1 MLTKIYASRALTR
14 TMGMHD
20 PIGDPFGGVA
30 FGEKNDPVTAAVV
43 VGGGLLGSAISS
55 RGQQNAAQT
64 QADATLQAQNQVL
77 AAGQQGAQQYAPYQ
91 QLGQT
96 GVNALSEN
104 LGYLT
109 KPFTSADLNSYL
121 APNYDFM
128 LKQGQGATIQNAN
141 VGGGGS
147 NVNLANQ
154 VFTQNYAQNAY
165 QNAFNN
171 YQAQQTNI
179 FNRLNSLAQTGLTGS
194 TGAANAMIGTGTNVA
209 SLTSGLGNAQAASQ
223 IGQANAYA
231 GGVNNIS
238 NLAALYGLSGNNAA
252 APVSGGGGGT
262 YNLGG
267 GYQPT
272 GSNLLTS

>member
-1 MLTKIYASRALTR
+1 MTWIA
-14 TMGMHD
+14 
-20 PIGDPFGGVA
+20 VA
-30 FGEKNDPVTAAVV
+30 I
-43 VGGGLLGSAISS
+43 VGGSLIGSTITAK
-55 RGQQNAAQT
+55 GQRDAAST
-64 QADATLQAQNQVL
+64 QAATSQAAQNQVM
-77 AAGQQGAQQYAPYQ
+77 AAGQQGAEQYLPYQ

-96 GVNALSEN
+96 GLNQLNAQLP
-104 LGYLT
+104 YLT
-109 KPFTSADLNSYL
+109 QQFGPEQLKANL

-154 VFTQNYAQNAY
+154 IFSQNYAQNAY

-179 FNRLNSLAQTGLTGS
+179 YNRLAGISGIGLQGA

-209 SLTSGLGNAQAASQ
+209 GLTSGLGNAQAASQ

-231 GGVNNIS
+231 GGFNNIS
-238 NLAALYGLSGNNAA
+238 NLAALYGLQGNNAA
-252 APVSGGGGGT
+252 NAGVNTGGAAGGFNDSGIRVA
-262 YNLGG
+262 
-267 GYQPT
+267 
-272 GSNLLTS
+272 

>member
-1 MLTKIYASRALTR
+1 MTW
-14 TMGMHD
+14 
-20 PIGDPFGGVA
+20 VA
-30 FGEKNDPVTAAVV
+30 AAVV
-43 VGGGLLGSAISS
+43 GGSLIGGAISA

-64 QADATLQAQNQVL
+64 QADATANAQNQLL

-91 QLGQT
+91 ALGQT
-96 GVNALSEN
+96 GINQLNAQLP
-104 LGYLT
+104 YLT
-109 KPFTSADLNSYL
+109 RQFTNADLNANL
-121 APNYDFM
+121 APNFQFM
-128 LKQGQGATIQNAN
+128 LNQGQGATIENAN

-154 VFTQNYAQNAY
+154 LFTQNYAQNAY

-179 FNRLNSLAQTGLTGS
+179 YNRLAGISGIGLQGATGS
-194 TGAANAMIGTGTNVA
+194 ANAMIGTGTNVA
-209 SLTSGLGNAQAASQ
+209 GLTSGLGNAQAASQ

-238 NLAALYGLSGNNAA
+238 NLAALYGLQGNNAA
-252 APVSGGGGGT
+252 TPIGGGGGGT

-272 GSNLLTS
+272 GSNFLTS

>member
-1 MLTKIYASRALTR
+1 M
-14 TMGMHD
+14 
-20 PIGDPFGGVA
+20 PIAWAIGG
-30 FGEKNDPVTAAVV
+30 AAVAGL
-43 VGGGLLGSAISS
+43 VGSS
-55 RGQQNAAQT
+55 MQANAAKSAANT
-64 QADATLQAQNQVL
+64 QADATAAAQNQVL

-91 QLGQT
+91 NLGQT
-96 GVNALSEN
+96 GVNALGAN
-104 LGYLT
+104 LPYLT
-109 KPFTSADLNSYL
+109 SQFTNADLNANL

-165 QNAFNN
+165 QQAFNN

-179 FNRLNSLAQTGLTGS
+179 YNRLSGIAQTGLTGA

-209 SLTSGLGNAQAASQ
+209 GLTSGLGNAQAAST

-231 GGVNNIS
+231 GGINNIS
-238 NLAALYGLSGNNAA
+238 NLAALYGLQGNNAA
-252 APVSGGGGGT
+252 PAASGASKIAPEL
-262 YNLGG
+262 Y
-267 GYQPT
+267 YA
-272 GSNLLTS
+272 

>member
-30 FGEKNDPVTAAVV
+30 FGEKNDPITAAVV
-43 VGGGLLGSAISS
+43 VGGGLIGSSIAAK
-55 RGQQNAAQT
+55 GQRDAAST
-64 QADATLQAQNQVL
+64 QAAASQAAQNQVL
-77 AAGQQGAQQYAPYQ
+77 AAGQQGAEQYLPYQ

-96 GVNALSEN
+96 GLNQLNAQLP
-104 LGYLT
+104 YLT
-109 KPFTSADLNSYL
+109 QQFGPEQLKANL

-154 VFTQNYAQNAY
+154 IFSQNYAQNAY
-165 QNAFNN
+165 QQAFNN

-179 FNRLNSLAQTGLTGS
+179 YNRLAGLAGIGLTGA

-209 SLTSGLGNAQAASQ
+209 GLTSGLGNAQAASQ
-223 IGQANAYA
+223 IGQANAYGNA
-231 GGVNNIS
+231 IGNVS

-252 APVSGGGGGT
+252 APVGGGGGFIDS
-262 YNLGG
+262 GIRVA
-267 GYQPT
+267 
-272 GSNLLTS
+272 

>member
-1 MLTKIYASRALTR
+1 MLNKIYASRAQTR
-14 TMGMHD
+14 SMGLHD
-20 PIGDPFGGVA
+20 PIGDPFGGPA
-30 FGEKNDPVTAAVV
+30 YGEKNDPITAAAAV

-96 GVNALSEN
+96 GVNALN
-104 LGYLT
+104 AQIPYLT
-109 KPFTSADLNSYL
+109 RQFTNADLNANL

-179 FNRLNSLAQTGLTGS
+179 FNRLNSLAQTGLTGA

-209 SLTSGLGNAQAASQ
+209 GLTSGLGNAQAASQ

-238 NLAALYGLSGNNAA
+238 NLAALYGLQGNNAA
-252 APVSGGGGGT
+252 SAAKSSLDP
-262 YNLGG
+262 NLF
-267 GYQPT
+267 YA
-272 GSNLLTS
+272 S

>member
-64 QADATLQAQNQVL
+64 QADATAQAQNQVL

-109 KPFTSADLNSYL
+109 KPFTNADLNANL

-128 LKQGQGATIQNAN
+128 LKQGQGATIANAN

-154 VFTQNYAQNAY
+154 IFSQNYAQNAY
-165 QNAFNN
+165 QQAFNN

-252 APVSGGGGGT
+252 APVGGGGGGT

-272 GSNLLTS
+272 GSNFLTS

>member
-1 MLTKIYASRALTR
+1 MLNKIYASRAQTR
-14 TMGMHD
+14 SMGLHD
-20 PIGDPFGGVA
+20 PIGDPFGGPA
-30 FGEKNDPVTAAVV
+30 YGEKNDPITAAAAV

-64 QADATLQAQNQVL
+64 QADATAQAQNQVL

-104 LGYLT
+104 LGYFT

-179 FNRLNSLAQTGLTGS
+179 YNRLSGIAGIGMQGA
-194 TGAANAMIGTGTNVA
+194 TGASNAMIGTGTNVA
-209 SLTSGLGNAQAASQ
+209 NLTSGLGNAQAASQ

-238 NLAALYGLSGNNAA
+238 NLAALYGLQGNNAA
-252 APVSGGGGGT
+252 SAAKSSLDP
-262 YNLGG
+262 NLF
-267 GYQPT
+267 YA
-272 GSNLLTS
+272 S

>member
-1 MLTKIYASRALTR
+1 MLNKIYASRAQTR
-14 TMGMHD
+14 SMGLHD
-20 PIGDPFGGVA
+20 PIGDPFGGPA
-30 FGEKNDPVTAAVV
+30 YGEKNDPITTAAVV
-43 VGGGLLGSAISS
+43 VGGAGLLGSAISS

-64 QADATLQAQNQVL
+64 QADATAQAQNQVL

-104 LGYLT
+104 LPYLT
-109 KPFTSADLNSYL
+109 RQFTNADLNANL

-154 VFTQNYAQNAY
+154 IFSQNYAQNAY
-165 QNAFNN
+165 QQAFNN
-171 YQAQQTNI
+171 FQGQQTNI
-179 FNRLNSLAQTGLTGS
+179 YNRLAGIAGIGMQGA

-209 SLTSGLGNAQAASQ
+209 GLTSGLGNAQAASQ

-238 NLAALYGLSGNNAA
+238 NLAALYGLQGNNAA
-252 APVSGGGGGT
+252 SAAKSSLDP
-262 YNLGG
+262 NLF
-267 GYQPT
+267 YA
-272 GSNLLTS
+272 S

>member
-1 MLTKIYASRALTR
+1 MA
-14 TMGMHD
+14 GW
-20 PIGDPFGGVA
+20 
-30 FGEKNDPVTAAVV
+30 TAAAI
-43 VGGGLLGSAISS
+43 VGGSIIGSTISAK
-55 RGQQNAAQT
+55 GQQSAANT
-64 QADATLQAQNQVL
+64 QADATRAAQQQVL

-96 GVNALSEN
+96 GTNALN
-104 LGYLT
+104 ANIPYLT
-109 KPFTSADLNSYL
+109 SQFSNADLNSQL

-154 VFTQNYAQNAY
+154 IFSQNYAQNAY

-171 YQAQQTNI
+171 FQGQQTNI
-179 FNRLNSLAQTGLTGS
+179 YNRLAGISGIGMQGA

-209 SLTSGLGNAQAASQ
+209 GLTSGLGNATAASQ

-231 GGVNNIS
+231 GGVNNAS
-238 NLAALYGLSGNNAA
+238 NLAALYGLQGNQSSSLSAPGGFNQSGVQNINGMQN
-252 APVSGGGGGT
+252 PYFVGPI
-262 YNLGG
+262 
-267 GYQPT
+267 Q
-272 GSNLLTS
+272 

>member
-20 PIGDPFGGVA
+20 PIGDPFGGVV

-96 GVNALSEN
+96 GVNALN
-104 LGYLT
+104 AQIPYLT
-109 KPFTSADLNSYL
+109 RQFTNADLNANL

-128 LKQGQGATIQNAN
+128 LKQGQGATIENAN

-154 VFTQNYAQNAY
+154 VFSQNYAQNAY
-165 QNAFNN
+165 QQAFNN
-171 YQAQQTNI
+171 FQGQQTNI
-179 FNRLNSLAQTGLTGS
+179 YNRLSGIAGIGMQGA
-194 TGAANAMIGTGTNVA
+194 TGAANAMIGTGTNV
-209 SLTSGLGNAQAASQ
+209 SNLTSGLGNAQAASQ
-223 IGQANAYA
+223 IGQANAYV

-238 NLAALYGLSGNNAA
+238 NLAALYGLQGNNAVT
-252 APVSGGGGGT
+252 PSGGGSGT
-262 YNLGG
+262 FNLGG
-267 GYQPT
+267 GYTPS
-272 GSNLLTS
+272 GSNYLTS

>member
-1 MLTKIYASRALTR
+1 MLTKIYASRAQTR
-14 TMGMHD
+14 SMGIHD
-20 PIGDPFGGVA
+20 PIGDSFGGVA
-30 FGEKNDPVTAAVV
+30 YGEKNDPVTAAVV

-64 QADATLQAQNQVL
+64 QADATAQAQNQVL

-91 QLGQT
+91 ALGQT
-96 GVNALSEN
+96 GVNALN
-104 LGYLT
+104 AQIPYLT
-109 KPFTSADLNSYL
+109 RQFTNADLNANL

-171 YQAQQTNI
+171 YQSQQTNI
-179 FNRLNSLAQTGLTGS
+179 FNRLNSLAQTGLTGA
-194 TGAANAMIGTGTNVA
+194 TGAANAMIDTNTNVA
-209 SLTSGLGNAQAASQ
+209 GLTSGLGNAQAASQ

-238 NLAALYGLSGNNAA
+238 NLAALYGLQGNNAA
-252 APVSGGGGGT
+252 SAAKSSLDP
-262 YNLGG
+262 NLF
-267 GYQPT
+267 YA
-272 GSNLLTS
+272 S

>member
-1 MLTKIYASRALTR
+1 MA
-14 TMGMHD
+14 GW
-20 PIGDPFGGVA
+20 
-30 FGEKNDPVTAAVV
+30 TAAAI
-43 VGGGLLGSAISS
+43 VGGTLIGSTISA

-64 QADATLQAQNQVL
+64 QAEATANAQNQVL
-77 AAGQQGAQQYAPYQ
+77 AAGQQGAQQYSPYQ
-91 QLGQT
+91 ALGQT
-96 GVNALSEN
+96 GINSLNAQLP
-104 LGYLT
+104 YLT
-109 KPFTSADLNSYL
+109 RQFTNADLNANL

-154 VFTQNYAQNAY
+154 LFTQNYAQNAY

-179 FNRLNSLAQTGLTGS
+179 YNRLSGITQMGLTGA

-209 SLTSGLGNAQAASQ
+209 GLTSGLGNAQAASQ

-238 NLAALYGLSGNNAA
+238 NLAALYGLQGNNAA
-252 APVSGGGGGT
+252 PAASGATKIAPEL
-262 YNLGG
+262 Y
-267 GYQPT
+267 YA
-272 GSNLLTS
+272 

>member
-1 MLTKIYASRALTR
+1 MLTKIYASRAQTR
-14 TMGMHD
+14 SMGIHD

-30 FGEKNDPVTAAVV
+30 YGEKNDPVTAAVV

-64 QADATLQAQNQVL
+64 QADATAQAQNQVL

-104 LGYLT
+104 LGYFT

-179 FNRLNSLAQTGLTGS
+179 FNRLNSLAQTGLTGA
-194 TGAANAMIGTGTNVA
+194 TGAANAMIDTNTNVA
-209 SLTSGLGNAQAASQ
+209 GLTSGLGNAQAASQ

-252 APVSGGGGGT
+252 PVGGGGGGT

-272 GSNLLTS
+272 GSNYLTS

>member
-1 MLTKIYASRALTR
+1 MLTKIYASRAQTR
-14 TMGMHD
+14 SMGIHD

-30 FGEKNDPVTAAVV
+30 YGEKNDPVTAAVV

-64 QADATLQAQNQVL
+64 QADATAQAQNQVL

-91 QLGQT
+91 LGQT
-96 GVNALSEN
+96 GVNALN
-104 LGYLT
+104 AQIPYLT
-109 KPFTSADLNSYL
+109 RQFTNADLNANL

-179 FNRLNSLAQTGLTGS
+179 FNRLNSLAQTGLTGA

-209 SLTSGLGNAQAASQ
+209 GLTSGLGNAQAASQ

-238 NLAALYGLSGNNAA
+238 NLAALYGLQGNNAA
-252 APVSGGGGGT
+252 SAAKSSLDP
-262 YNLGG
+262 NLF
-267 GYQPT
+267 YA
-272 GSNLLTS
+272 S

>member
-1 MLTKIYASRALTR
+1 MLNKIYASRAQTR
-14 TMGMHD
+14 SMGLHD
-20 PIGDPFGGVA
+20 PIGDPFGGPA
-30 FGEKNDPVTAAVV
+30 YGEKNDPITAAAAVV
-43 VGGGLLGSAISS
+43 GGSLLGSAISS

-64 QADATLQAQNQVL
+64 QADATAQAQNQVL

-104 LGYLT
+104 LGYFT

-179 FNRLNSLAQTGLTGS
+179 FNRLNSLAQTGLTGA

-209 SLTSGLGNAQAASQ
+209 GLTSGLGNAQAASQ

-238 NLAALYGLSGNNAA
+238 NLAALYGLQGNNAA
-252 APVSGGGGGT
+252 SAAKSSLDP
-262 YNLGG
+262 NLF
-267 GYQPT
+267 YA
-272 GSNLLTS
+272 S

>member
-96 GVNALSEN
+96 GVNALNAN
-104 LGYLT
+104 LPYLT
-109 KPFTSADLNSYL
+109 RQFTNADLNANL

-272 GSNLLTS
+272 GSNFLTS

>member
-64 QADATLQAQNQVL
+64 QADATAQAQNQVL

-96 GVNALSEN
+96 GVNALN
-104 LGYLT
+104 AQIPYLT
-109 KPFTSADLNSYL
+109 RQFTNADLNANL

-128 LKQGQGATIQNAN
+128 LKQGQGATIANAN

-154 VFTQNYAQNAY
+154 IFSQNYAQNAY
-165 QNAFNN
+165 QQAFNN
-171 YQAQQTNI
+171 FQGQQTNI
-179 FNRLNSLAQTGLTGS
+179 YNRLAGISGIGMQGA

-209 SLTSGLGNAQAASQ
+209 GLTSGLGNAQAASQ
-223 IGQANAYA
+223 IGQANAYGNA
-231 GGVNNIS
+231 IGNVS

-252 APVSGGGGGT
+252 APVGGGGGGT

-272 GSNLLTS
+272 GSNFLTS

>member
-1 MLTKIYASRALTR
+1 MQA
-14 TMGMHD
+14 
-20 PIGDPFGGVA
+20 
-30 FGEKNDPVTAAVV
+30 
-43 VGGGLLGSAISS
+43 
-55 RGQQNAAQT
+55 NAAKSAANT
-64 QADATLQAQNQVL
+64 QADATAAAQNQVL

-91 QLGQT
+91 NLGQT
-96 GVNALSEN
+96 GVNALGAN
-104 LGYLT
+104 LPYLT
-109 KPFTSADLNSYL
+109 SQFTNADLNANL

-165 QNAFNN
+165 QQAFNN

-179 FNRLNSLAQTGLTGS
+179 YNRLSGIAQTGLTGA

-209 SLTSGLGNAQAASQ
+209 GLTSGLGNAQAAST

-231 GGVNNIS
+231 GGINNIS
-238 NLAALYGLSGNNAA
+238 NLAALYGLQGNNAA
-252 APVSGGGGGT
+252 PAASGASKIAPEL
-262 YNLGG
+262 Y
-267 GYQPT
+267 YA
-272 GSNLLTS
+272 